1 MQTMSDPT
9 LSDID
14 FKNKMALV
22 WTTVEEIFFSTIRD
36 IPDTGVCHYQRPL
49 HRKLS
54 QVKNAK
60 DNDTN
65 SRGEFVTKKK
75 SINKIFTFINAV

>member
-1 MQTMSDPT
+1 MISRIQESVTITDRFM
-9 LSDID
+9 
-14 FKNKMALV
+14 
-22 WTTVEEIFFSTIRD
+22 EIPF
-36 IPDTGVCHYQRPL
+36 

-65 SRGEFVTKKK
+65 SRGEFVAKKNPQ
-75 SINKIFTFINAV
+75 IRFLLLLTLFDPI

>member
-1 MQTMSDPT
+1 MEDVIQIQSRSMSGPP

-36 IPDTGVCHYQRPL
+36 MISRIQESVTITDRFMEIPF

-60 DNDTN
+60 DNNTN
-65 SRGEFVTKKK
+65 
-75 SINKIFTFINAV
+75 